1 MVMLLGSLAHNVL
14 IWARRWL
21 STEAPGFARFGI
33 LRLVRDLLQISGF
46 SEADPN
52 GSITQIV
59 LNRAALYADE
69 LAKAF
74 EALLKS
80 QRVTIRLGVT

>member
-1 MVMLLGSLAHNVL
+1 
-14 IWARRWL
+14 
-21 STEAPGFARFGI
+21 
-33 LRLVRDLLQISGF
+33 
-46 SEADPN
+46 
-52 GSITQIV
+52 V